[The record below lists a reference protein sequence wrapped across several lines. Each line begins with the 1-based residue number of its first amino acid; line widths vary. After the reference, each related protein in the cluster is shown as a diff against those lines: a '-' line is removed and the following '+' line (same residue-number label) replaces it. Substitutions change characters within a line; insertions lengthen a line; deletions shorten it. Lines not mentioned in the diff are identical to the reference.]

1 MNADI
6 TTWRES
12 IGSHDV
18 IIRNNRFVNCR
29 FNPDVVRGVIDCLT
43 NPGGQSAPPGVHRRI
58 TIENNIIQGT
68 DGISIKIGSV
78 DGMVIANNIIDQPK
92 NEAIFVYNSRNIQIT
107 GNKLTNNKVGLKIG
121 DGCERATIKVHNN
134 IGF

>member
-6 TTWRES
+6 TTWWES

-29 FNPDVVRGVIDCLT
+29 FNLDVIRGVIECLT
-43 NPGGQSAPPGVHRRI
+43 NPGGQSAPPGVHQRI

-78 DGMVIANNIIDQPK
+78 DGMVIANNIDQPK

-107 GNKLTNNKVGLKIG
+107 GNKLTNSKLGLKIG
-121 DGCERATIKVHNN
+121 DGCEPATIKVENN
-134 IGF
+134 TGF

>member
-6 TTWRES
+6 TTWWES

-18 IIRNNRFVNCR
+18 VIRNNRFINCR
-29 FNPDVVRGVIDCLT
+29 FEPAVVSGVIECLA

-68 DGISIKIGSV
+68 GGISIKIGSV

-107 GNKLTNNKVGLKIG
+107 DNKLTNSELGLKIG
-121 DGCERATIKVHNN
+121 DGCKLATIKVKNN
-134 IGF
+134 TGF